1 MSQCPKVTTFVL
13 MDFLSNL
20 GQTSPFPLLIDVD
33 RAEGLFIY
41 DKQGNAYAD
50 LISGIAVSSLG
61 HGHHTIIKAIHDQV
75 DRHLHVMVYGEF
87 IQEAQMDF
95 ANQLLSLLP
104 PSLQAV
110 YPVNSGTEA
119 VEAAMKLV
127 KRVSGR
133 HEIIAFKGSYHGST
147 QGAMS
152 VSYNEIKKSRF
163 RPLIPGIKFIE
174 LNDLSGLNEITCNT
188 AGIILETIQGDAGVR
203 IPSREFMRALRQ
215 RCNEVGCLLIL
226 DEIQCGLGRTGS
238 YFAFEQFDIL
248 PDILCLGK
256 ALGGGMPIGALV
268 SSQTLMQAFKENP
281 ILGHITTFGGH
292 PVACAASAAF
302 IKALKSEVDLK
313 ATKQMARI
321 FTDILGKHPDIKE
334 IRSVGLMFA
343 FDMDSAERVER
354 VVKRCL
360 EKRILTFWFLSHPYS
375 FRLAPPLN
383 ITAEQSEF
391 YAREIFNAIDETK
404 E

>member
-61 HGHHTIIKAIHDQV
+61 HGHHTIKKAIHDQV

-248 PDILCLGK
+248 PDVLCLGK

-313 ATKQMARI
+313 VTKQMARI

-334 IRSVGLMFA
+334 IRSLGLMFA

-391 YAREIFNAIDETK
+391 YAQEIFNAIDETK